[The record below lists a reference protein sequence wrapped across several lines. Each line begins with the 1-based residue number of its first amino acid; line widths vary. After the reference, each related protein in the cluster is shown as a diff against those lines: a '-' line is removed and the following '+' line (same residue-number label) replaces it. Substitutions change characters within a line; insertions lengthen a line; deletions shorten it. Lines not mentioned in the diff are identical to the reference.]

1 MRCCDIDEVSKIATY
16 NSIFQAFVGGD
27 FSSSADEARRDLCST
42 RHTILSGT
50 WGIEG
55 LLTGRHYRYVA
66 AEDVLEDEAAG
77 C

>member
-1 MRCCDIDEVSKIATY
+1 M
-16 NSIFQAFVGGD
+16 GGN
-27 FSSSADEARRDLCST
+27 FSSSADEARWDLCST
-42 RHTILSGT
+42 QHTILSGT